1 MYILASMNYRRKFLK
16 LSAITS
22 LGLVTQTSCQ
32 GIPDE
37 KDISKKVAKG
47 PVVISTW
54 AHGVPANAKAMEVL
68 AKGGTALDAV
78 EAGVMIAE
86 SDPAIS
92 SVGVGGSPDREGII
106 TLDACI
112 MDEKSRC
119 GSVAFLQNIE
129 HPIAV
134 ARKVMEDTPHVML
147 AGKGA
152 YEFARAKGFPHK
164 NLATESSDAAYKDWQ
179 IKSKYKPIINIEN
192 HDTISMLALDKNGNI
207 SGSCTT
213 SGMAYKMHGRVG
225 DSPIIGAGLFLDNEV
240 GGAAA
245 TGVGEAIIRVAG
257 SAMVVEAMR
266 YGMSPQDAC
275 EEVVKRIIAK
285 HPDVKDLQAGFIAMN
300 KAGEVG
306 AYAIYNGFNYAHNTN
321 EFERL
326 VDSPYKFEWD

>member
-1 MYILASMNYRRKFLK
+1 MKERRNFLK

-22 LGLVTQTSCQ
+22 LGLLTHVSCQ
-32 GIPDE
+32 ADSE
-37 KDISKKVAKG
+37 KKNSKIKSAVG
-47 PVVISTW
+47 PVVIATW
-54 AHGVPANAKAMEVL
+54 QHGVQANAKAMEVMS
-68 AKGGTALDAV
+68 KGGSALDAV
-78 EAGVMIAE
+78 EAGVMVVE
-86 SDPAIS
+86 SDPEIT

-134 ARKVMEDTPHVML
+134 ARKVMEETPHVML

-152 YEFARAKGFPHK
+152 YEFAIAQGFPHK
-164 NLATESSDAAYKDWQ
+164 NLATEQSDASYKEWQ
-179 IKSKYKPIINIEN
+179 VKSKYKPIINIEN
-192 HDTISMLALDKNGNI
+192 HDTISMLALDKDGNI

-240 GGAAA
+240 GGACA

-285 HPDVKDLQAGFIAMN
+285 HPDVKGLQAGFIAMN

-306 AYAIYNGFNYAHNTN
+306 AYSIYNGFNYAYNTSK
-321 EFERL
+321 FEKL
-326 VDSPYKFEWD
+326 VDSPFKFSWD